1 MNRALTL
8 LWIFFMFF
16 KIATG
21 QVEPKAKLVDEI
33 GETFCEELT
42 IRIQNLYADL
52 VNDPGSHAVIVISG
66 SGLQKRLRYERL
78 MWGFI
83 KMSNLDPSLV
93 TEIRGKV
100 TEKIRI
106 QFWFVPKGAATPQID
121 PVKWDF
127 SLPSHAK
134 SILLYLDPENSLC
147 ESGHQEMIMSEFLNA
162 NSSFNGRII
171 IYSNTI
177 QRFIQTRREII
188 RNFTDSDLGRISF
201 VRKRERTDLALELD
215 IEWWLVPA
223 KR

>member
-16 KIATG
+16 TTATG

-52 VNDPGSHAVIVISG
+52 VNDPGSRAVIVISG

-83 KMSNLDPSLV
+83 KMSNLDLSLV
-93 TEIRGKV
+93 TEIRGEV
-100 TEKIRI
+100 TGKIRI
-106 QFWFVPKGAATPQID
+106 QFWFVPKGAATPRID

-134 SILLYLDPENSLC
+134 SILLYSDPENSLC
-147 ESGHQEMIMSEFLNA
+147 GSGHQEMILSEFLKA
-162 NSSFNGRII
+162 NSIFNGRII
-171 IYSNTI
+171 IYSNTMK
-177 QRFIQTRREII
+177 RFIQTRREII
-188 RNFTDSDLGRISF
+188 RSFTASDLGRISF

-215 IEWWLVPA
+215 VEWWLVPA

>member
-1 MNRALTL
+1 MNRILML
-8 LWIFFMFF
+8 LGIFFMLFEA
-16 KIATG
+16 ATA

-42 IRIQNLYADL
+42 NRIQTLYANL
-52 VNDPGSHAVIVISG
+52 ANDPGSRAVIVISG
-66 SGLQKRLRYERL
+66 NGLHKRLRYERL

-83 KMSNLDPSLV
+83 KTANFDPSLV
-93 TEIRGKV
+93 TEIRGEV
-100 TEKIRI
+100 TRKIRI
-106 QFWFVPKGAATPQID
+106 QFWFVPKGAATPRID

-134 SILLYLDPENSLC
+134 SILLYSDPENSLC
-147 ESGHQEMIMSEFLNA
+147 ESGHQEMILSEFLKA

-171 IYSNTI
+171 IYSNTMK
-177 QRFIQTRREII
+177 QFIQTRREII
-188 RNFTDSDLGRISF
+188 RNFTASDLGRISF

-215 IEWWLVPA
+215 VEWWLVPA